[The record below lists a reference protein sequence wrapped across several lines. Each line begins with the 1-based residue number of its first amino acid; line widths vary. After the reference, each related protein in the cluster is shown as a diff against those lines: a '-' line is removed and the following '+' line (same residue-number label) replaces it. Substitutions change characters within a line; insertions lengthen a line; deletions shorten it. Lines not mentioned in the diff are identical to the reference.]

1 MMIVYWNGQFLPKD
15 QVNVSPDDRGFL
27 FGDGVYE
34 VVRIYGGR
42 FYEMTAHEKR
52 LKESANAIGLP
63 LPEFKGMGGFAQE
76 LLDRQSLPDGNG
88 VLYYQISRGAA
99 PRKHF
104 FPDPP
109 IPASHYAYIQAL
121 PVPDLEAR
129 PGAMAF
135 TAADRRWSNCHIK
148 SIALLG
154 SVLAAQEA
162 KDKGGNEAILHRDG
176 VVTEGSHTNVFAVI
190 NGVLRTHPANEWVL
204 NGINRRVVLQLA
216 QAAGISCSEKA
227 FTVSE
232 LQQASEIF
240 LTGTTVEIWPV
251 TTLDANRVGKG
262 ETGPISRK
270 LQECFDRTNDLL
282 P

>member
-1 MMIVYWNGQFLPKD
+1 MIVYWNGQFLPKD

-52 LKESANAIGLP
+52 LIESANAIGLP
-63 LPEFKGMGGFAQE
+63 LPEFKGMGGFARE

-121 PVPDLEAR
+121 PVPDLESR
-129 PGAMAF
+129 PAAIAF
-135 TAADRRWSNCHIK
+135 TTEDRRWSNCHIK

-162 KDKGGNEAILHRDG
+162 KDKGGNEAILHREG
-176 VVTEGSHTNVFAVI
+176 VVTEGSHTNVFAVVD
-190 NGVLRTHPANEWVL
+190 GVLRTHPANQWIL
-204 NGINRRVVLQLA
+204 NGINRRVVIE
-216 QAAGISCSEKA
+216 QAKEAGILYSEDA
-227 FTVSE
+227 FTISD
-232 LQQASEIF
+232 LKKATEIF

-251 TTLDANRVGKG
+251 VSLDSIQVGHG
-262 ETGPISRK
+262 QTGPVARELQK
-270 LQECFDRTNDLL
+270 LFDRNKDRLT
-282 P
+282 

>member
-1 MMIVYWNGQFLPKD
+1 M
-15 QVNVSPDDRGFL
+15 NVSPDDRGFL

-162 KDKGGNEAILHRDG
+162 KDKGGKDG
-176 VVTEGSHTNVFAVI
+176 I
-190 NGVLRTHPANEWVL
+190 K
-204 NGINRRVVLQLA
+204 GIVR
-216 QAAGISCSEKA
+216 
-227 FTVSE
+227 
-232 LQQASEIF
+232 
-240 LTGTTVEIWPV
+240 
-251 TTLDANRVGKG
+251 KG
-262 ETGPISRK
+262 EILNIHLKQFNVRSRYGSP
-270 LQECFDRTNDLL
+270 LSCFFQHPGTKVDGGHL
-282 P
+282 PL